1 LEGWNAGR
9 LESQEAKEKLKV
21 RVQNLELI
29 GIVRQ
34 KLWMI
39 KSFFPHSA
47 FRIPTFLIL
56 LLLFSH
62 GMPAVAGTTGEN
74 GGTLAASVD
83 QASAP
88 VGSVVWLTLDYRLP
102 AGGRLPQKPEIEG
115 IAGLNVLEQV
125 VGPQQIRLKCLF
137 DQLDPW
143 QSGPIRLTY
152 LDSSGRP
159 QTLTAAPVAIQA
171 VSNLGEKPEEAQLR
185 PIRDIIP
192 IRALWRSYLLPA
204 AALAA
209 LVVLGLFIFSW
220 YRKRRKAPG
229 LPEYR
234 EPPHVTARRAI
245 LKLEAEN
252 YFEKGMA
259 KTYYFIL
266 SEILRRYLGAIRRF
280 PAAEYTTE
288 EIARHLKTEPDRK
301 LVPLLQRA
309 DLVKFADSLPTLA
322 RKEEDI
328 KAALAYIRETSPRL
342 EPGKDSAD
350 SVEVQP

>member
-1 LEGWNAGR
+1 MMEDPDAIMNWGVGRWKLERIRRALQTLLR
-9 LESQEAKEKLKV
+9 KTS
-21 RVQNLELI
+21 
-29 GIVRQ
+29 
-34 KLWMI
+34 
-39 KSFFPHSA
+39 SFPHSA
-47 FRIPTFLIL
+47 FSIATLIL
-56 LLLFSH
+56 MILIFVPRVLW
-62 GMPAVAGTTGEN
+62 AVGATNEDSGS
-74 GGTLAASVD
+74 LAASFD
-83 QASAP
+83 QVSAP
-88 VGSVVWLTLDYRLP
+88 IGSVVWLTLDYHLP

-115 IAGLNVLEQV
+115 LEGLSVLAQV
-125 VGPQQIRLKCLF
+125 VGPQQIRLKCLL

-192 IRALWRSYLLPA
+192 IRAGWRGYLLLA
-204 AALAA
+204 VAVAA
-209 LVVLGLFIFSW
+209 LVVLGLLIFRW
-220 YRKRRKAPG
+220 YRKKQKAAG

-234 EPPHVTARRAI
+234 EPPHVTARKAI
-245 LKLEAEN
+245 LKLESEK

-259 KTYYFIL
+259 KTYYFIF
-266 SEILRRYLGAIRRF
+266 SEILRRYLGAIRNF

-288 EIARHLKTEPDRK
+288 EIARHIKTEPDRT
-301 LVPLLQRA
+301 LLPLLQRA
-309 DLVKFADSLPTLA
+309 DLVKFADSLPTPA

-342 EPGKDSAD
+342 EPVKDGANSG
-350 SVEVQP
+350 EVRP